1 MQKKQMQELTKVDFV
16 GGGVVVVVAV
26 FFDCKKSKFFNIMIV
41 RPLGVIFWLH
51 FIKDGYIF

>member
-1 MQKKQMQELTKVDFV
+1 MQELAKVDFV
-16 GGGVVVVVAV
+16 GGGVVVVAV
-26 FFDCKKSKFFNIMIV
+26 FFDGKKSKFFNIMIV